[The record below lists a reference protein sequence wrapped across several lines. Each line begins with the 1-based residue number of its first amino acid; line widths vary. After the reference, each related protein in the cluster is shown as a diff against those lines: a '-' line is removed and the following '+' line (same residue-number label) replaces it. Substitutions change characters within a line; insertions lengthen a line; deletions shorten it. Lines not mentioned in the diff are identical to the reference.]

1 MGGDLIKLKCFSNIP
16 KEMQRKRER
25 ERERKWKHV
34 NERRES

>member
-25 ERERKWKHV
+25 ERE
-34 NERRES
+34 NENM